1 MLLLLL
7 LPVFQVRVSA
17 AAEGK
22 GSLTLIAKI
31 QKEGQA
37 VAVANSRWSIYRLA
51 NRNSDGSFSLVSG
64 AEELGELMNQPI
76 SAKQSRAF
84 LDSLEKEEHLA
95 LLSKYGDI
103 VTDQNGTGALQDL
116 VPGIFAVVCLDEK
129 PAESFLA
136 MIPEISENGPEY

>member
-51 NRNSDGSFSLVSG
+51 N
-64 AEELGELMNQPI
+64 
-76 SAKQSRAF
+76 
-84 LDSLEKEEHLA
+84 
-95 LLSKYGDI
+95 
-103 VTDQNGTGALQDL
+103 
-116 VPGIFAVVCLDEK
+116 
-129 PAESFLA
+129 
-136 MIPEISENGPEY
+136 